1 MKKVEVNL
9 QVHRASA
16 CVQVVVM
23 CYMYV
28 VSSLYLDLVVHV
40 LQFKKQYMHK
50 LLRFSKRANYCFFK
64 KGGAQILTCKL

>member
-1 MKKVEVNL
+1 MDLPAHQRRACSVGHQILRGKKEEIESMKKVEVNL

-40 LQFKKQYMHK
+40 L
-50 LLRFSKRANYCFFK
+50 
-64 KGGAQILTCKL
+64 